1 MPTLRVR
8 MEDPNLGC
16 LRIFDACGEQL
27 GTSLK
32 RKDIL
37 TLAQKNLGL
46 LIFGGYSAFYDR
58 ISF

>member
-1 MPTLRVR
+1 
-8 MEDPNLGC
+8 MEDPTLGC

-37 TLAQKNLGL
+37 TLAQKKLGPAYFWM
-46 LIFGGYSAFYDR
+46 IFS
-58 ISF
+58 IL